1 MRKGF
6 TPTPERAVSYLRQ
19 SVPSSRLVW
28 GFTLIELMVAMGLFL
43 TVTTLIVSFFIQ
55 SSRAERAVAGRVS
68 AIDNVALAIEGI
80 AREIRTGSGFQT
92 VSDPG
97 GRRVDSLAFTN
108 YRGESVVYRLNNASI
123 EKSVNGGLSFMKL
136 TSGSVKIVNLSF
148 WMLQKSTDGAKSF
161 PPRITIVSQA
171 QGPFEGSF
179 NLQTTVGSRLAYT
192 R

>member
-1 MRKGF
+1 MR
-6 TPTPERAVSYLRQ
+6 R
-19 SVPSSRLVW
+19 
-28 GFTLIELMVAMGLFL
+28 GFTLIELIVAMGLFL

-68 AIDNVALAIEGI
+68 AIDNVALAIEGM
-80 AREIRTGSGFQT
+80 AREIRTGSGFQA

-97 GRRVDSLAFTN
+97 GRKVGNLAFTN
-108 YRGESVVYRLNNASI
+108 YHGQSVVYRLMNTSI
-123 EKSVNGGLSFMKL
+123 EKSTDGGLSFMKL
-136 TSGSVKIVNLSF
+136 TSESVKIVNLSF
-148 WMLQKSTDGAKSF
+148 WIFQRSADGAKVF

-179 NLQTTVGSRLAYT
+179 NLQTTIGARLVYV